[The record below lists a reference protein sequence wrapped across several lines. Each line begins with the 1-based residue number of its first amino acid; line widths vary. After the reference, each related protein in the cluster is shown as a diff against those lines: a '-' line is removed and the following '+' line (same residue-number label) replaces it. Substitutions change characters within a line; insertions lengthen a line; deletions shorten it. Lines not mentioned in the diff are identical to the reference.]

1 MPRLIDTDA
10 RRLQVAQAA
19 WRLVQR
25 EGLDAISV
33 RTVAREAGLSAGSLR
48 HVFATQAELLTF
60 TMAALAER
68 LTDRLAALPPAATPL
83 EAAAAML
90 AELLPL
96 DDERRREAEVW
107 LAFIVRARVD
117 PELRALGEQ
126 VDAVVR
132 ELVRQ
137 ALAPLELAD
146 AELAVEE
153 VFALVDGLALHAVLQ
168 PARSS
173 PATMR
178 QVLDAHLERLV
189 PAARAV
195 P

>member
-10 RRLQVAQAA
+10 RRLEVAQAA

-126 VDAVVR
+126 VDATVR

-146 AELAVEE
+146 VELAVEE

-189 PAARAV
+189 PVARAV